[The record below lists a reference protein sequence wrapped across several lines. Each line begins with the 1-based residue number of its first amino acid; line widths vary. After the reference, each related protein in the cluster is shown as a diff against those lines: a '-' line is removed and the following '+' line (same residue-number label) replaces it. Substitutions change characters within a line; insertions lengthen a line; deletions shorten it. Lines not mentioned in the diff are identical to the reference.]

1 MRPRQPGPVFVVHT
15 RRLAARRATLV
26 RALEQFGWTSRW
38 VEHPDSAD
46 IGFADRLRRRV
57 HPRLN
62 STEISVYYKHTAVL
76 REIAA
81 QQESPAF
88 VLEDD
93 PVFPDRFG
101 SLFNHSLS
109 RVPPDFDLVF
119 FGASCGMETTPLPD
133 NALFGA
139 VDRTRSLS
147 AFVVTTRCAAL
158 LAAELSRR
166 PISEPVDLA
175 VDRLI
180 REHRLRAY
188 WSVPALVANG
198 SETGLVERSIVEG
211 AWRHHRVMRWVRAA
225 ADWFARR

>member
-15 RRLAARRATLV
+15 RQLAVRRIALLH
-26 RALEQFGWTSRW
+26 ALEQFGWTSRW
-38 VEHPDSAD
+38 VEHPDPD
-46 IGFADRLRRRV
+46 EIGLLERLRRRV

-62 STEISVYYKHTAVL
+62 ANEISVYFKHTAAL

-81 QQESPAF
+81 QPESPAF

-93 PVFPDRFG
+93 PVFPDDFG
-101 SLFNHSLS
+101 STFNTCVA

-119 FGASCGMETTPLPD
+119 FGASCGMETTALPD
-133 NALFGA
+133 NALFGT

-147 AFVVTTRCAAL
+147 AFLVTTRCAAL

-166 PISEPVDLA
+166 PINEPVDLA

-180 REHRLRAY
+180 RDHKLRAY
-188 WSVPALVANG
+188 WSVPALVPNG
-198 SETGLVERSIVEG
+198 SETGQVARSIVEG
-211 AWRHHRVMRWVRAA
+211 AWRNHPAMRPVRAVA
-225 ADWFARR
+225 AWFSRR